1 MALSKRVLRPDEKGR
16 GFARAVRLLDLTLPL
31 DHDWMPDEAL
41 PSAASF
47 VVAPATHP
55 DKGFL
60 VGTET
65 GTCLTL
71 PAQFDE
77 YRKTHRLHEIPTEA
91 LVLRP
96 TVVLDL
102 AAEENVTIGAEQV
115 QRALGTLSVER
126 GDALLLRTGWGDQ
139 GRERLG
145 GSHYLLRGPRL
156 GLDAARALAEFM
168 RGRGSD
174 LLLTDLA
181 LIAHLDAHQIP
192 DWTALRPRPLPYPS
206 SESQT
211 YLHLYRHEQA
221 DADYAVARIF
231 AAAGVMTV
239 KRLVGCAALASP
251 RFRVI
256 VGPLHLVRGVGATCR
271 VIAVE
276 GENGR

>member
-1 MALSKRVLRPDEKGR
+1 L
-16 GFARAVRLLDLTLPL
+16 RLLDLTLPL
-31 DHDWMPDEAL
+31 DHEWMPDEAV

-47 VVAPATHP
+47 VVAPASHP

-60 VGTET
+60 IGTET

-77 YRKTHRLHEIPTEA
+77 HRKTRRLHEIPPEA

-96 TVVLDL
+96 TVLLDL
-102 AAEENVTIGAEQV
+102 AAGEAVTIGAGDVE
-115 QRALGTLSVER
+115 RALGALSVER
-126 GDALLLRTGWGDQ
+126 GEAVLLRTGWGDH

-145 GSHYLLRGPRL
+145 GSGYLRRGPRL
-156 GLDAARALAEFM
+156 SLEAARALADFM
-168 RGRGSD
+168 RVRGSD

-181 LIAHLDAHQIP
+181 LIAHLDAHQVP
-192 DWTALRPRPLPYPS
+192 DWTAVQPRPRPYPS
-206 SESQT
+206 PESQI
-211 YLHLYRHEQA
+211 YLHLYRPQQA
-221 DADYAVARIF
+221 QADYAVARVF
-231 AAAGVMTV
+231 AAAGIMTV
-239 KRLVGCAALASP
+239 KRLIGCGTLASP

-276 GENGR
+276 GESR

>member
-1 MALSKRVLRPDEKGR
+1 L
-16 GFARAVRLLDLTLPL
+16 RLLDLTLPL
-31 DHDWMPDEAL
+31 DHEWMPDEAV

-47 VVAPATHP
+47 VVAPASHP

-60 VGTET
+60 IGTET

-77 YRKTHRLHEIPTEA
+77 HRKTRRLHEIPPEA

-96 TVVLDL
+96 TVLLDL
-102 AAEENVTIGAEQV
+102 AAGEAVTIGAGDVE
-115 QRALGTLSVER
+115 RALGALSVER
-126 GDALLLRTGWGDQ
+126 GEAVLLRTGWGDH

-145 GSHYLLRGPRL
+145 GSGYLLRGPRL
-156 GLDAARALAEFM
+156 SLEAARALADFM
-168 RGRGSD
+168 RVRGSD

-181 LIAHLDAHQIP
+181 LIAHLDAHQVP
-192 DWTALRPRPLPYPS
+192 DWTAVQPRPRPYPS
-206 SESQT
+206 PESQI
-211 YLHLYRHEQA
+211 YLHLYRPQQA
-221 DADYAVARIF
+221 QADYAVARVF
-231 AAAGVMTV
+231 AAAGIMTV
-239 KRLVGCAALASP
+239 KRLVGCGTLASP

-276 GENGR
+276 GESR

>member
-1 MALSKRVLRPDEKGR
+1 
-16 GFARAVRLLDLTLPL
+16 VRLLDLTLPL
-31 DHDWMPDEAL
+31 DHEWMPDEAV

-60 VGTET
+60 IGTET

-77 YRKTHRLHEIPTEA
+77 HRKSRRLHEIPPDA

-102 AAEENVTIGAEQV
+102 AVGEDVTIPAGDIE
-115 QRALGTLSVER
+115 RAVGTLSVER
-126 GDALLLRTGWGDQ
+126 GDAVLLRTGWGDH
-139 GRERLG
+139 RHERLG
-145 GSHYLLRGPRL
+145 GSGYLLRGPRL
-156 GLDAARALAEFM
+156 HLDAARALATFM
-168 RGRGSD
+168 GARGSD

-192 DWTALRPRPLPYPS
+192 EWTSVLPRPRPYPS
-206 SESQT
+206 PESQM
-211 YLHLYRHEQA
+211 YLHLYRSKQA
-221 DADYAVARIF
+221 EADYAVAKVF
-231 AAAGVMTV
+231 AAAGIMTV
-239 KRLVGCAALASP
+239 KRLVGCGTLASP

-276 GENGR
+276 GEKR

>member
-1 MALSKRVLRPDEKGR
+1 M
-16 GFARAVRLLDLTLPL
+16 RLLDLTLPL
-31 DHDWMPDEAL
+31 DHEWMPDEAV

-60 VGTET
+60 IGTET

-77 YRKTHRLHEIPTEA
+77 HRKSRRVHEIPPEA

-102 AAEENVTIGAEQV
+102 AAGADVTIGA
-115 QRALGTLSVER
+115 RDVER
-126 GDALLLRTGWGDQ
+126 GVGTLPVEHGDAVLLRTGWGDH
-139 GRERLG
+139 GHERLG
-145 GSHYLLRGPRL
+145 GSRYLLRGPRL
-156 GLDAARALAEFM
+156 HVDAARTLATFM
-168 RGRGSD
+168 GARGSD

-181 LIAHLDAHQIP
+181 LIGHLDAHQIP
-192 DWTALRPRPLPYPS
+192 EWTALLPRPRPYPS
-206 SESQT
+206 PESQT
-211 YLHLYRHEQA
+211 YLHLYRPQQVA
-221 DADYAVARIF
+221 ADYAVAKIF
-231 AAAGVMTV
+231 AASGIMTV
-239 KRLVGCAALASP
+239 KRLVGCGTLTAP

-271 VIAVE
+271 VIAME
-276 GENGR
+276 GETR